1 MALPLASSS
10 AAQNKYSKRGGRSYK
25 CSYHEEHA
33 SNDSSIT
40 EKTKRYG
47 QAKEGLWTKIIDS
60 RSMAATDGLTEPGG
74 IGNNVRKSNK

>member
-1 MALPLASSS
+1 MTLPLASSS
-10 AAQNKYSKRGGRSYK
+10 AAQNKYSKSGGRSYK

-40 EKTKRYG
+40 EK
-47 QAKEGLWTKIIDS
+47 
-60 RSMAATDGLTEPGG
+60 RSVAAADGLTEPGG